1 MELNMGGDDDRIE
14 ESSVRLM
21 ASSNDGIVDGVG
33 GGESRWVD
41 GSEVDSESPPW
52 SLLDE
57 NDSGQGYG
65 SMRRRL
71 VKKPKRVDS
80 FDVEAMEI
88 AGAHHRHSKDLS
100 VWQNLALA
108 FQTLGVVYGDMGT
121 SPLYVFT
128 DVFSKVPIRSE
139 VDVLGALSLVIYTI
153 ALIPL
158 AKYVFIVLK
167 ANDNG
172 EGGTFALYSLICR
185 HAKVNMLPNRQP
197 ADENISSYRLKL
209 PTPELERALNI
220 KETLEKRSS
229 LKTLL
234 LLLVLTGTSMVI
246 GDGILTPAMSVM
258 SAVSGLQGEVSG
270 FGTSA
275 VVIVSIII
283 LLGLFSIQRFGTGKV
298 GFMFAPVLALWFF
311 SLGAIGIYN
320 LVKYDISVLKALNP
334 AYIYFFF
341 KKNSSAAWS
350 ALGGCVL
357 CITGAEAMFADLG
370 HFSVQ
375 SVQIAFTC
383 VVFPCLLLAY
393 MGQASYLMKYPDS
406 ASRIF
411 YDSVPGSLFWPIFVI
426 ATLAA
431 TIASQAMISA
441 TFSCVKQ
448 AMALG
453 CFPRLKIVH
462 TSRKL
467 MGQIYIPVINYFLMI
482 MCIIVVSIFQNT
494 TDIANAYGI
503 AEVGVMI
510 VSTTLV
516 TLVMLLIWRTNL
528 FLALCF
534 PLVFGSIELIYLSAV
549 LSKILEGGWLPLA
562 FASFFLCV
570 MYTWNYGS
578 VLKYHSEVREKISMD
593 FMLELGSTLG
603 TVRVPGIGLL
613 YNELVQG
620 VPSIFGQFLLSL
632 PAIHSTIVFVCIKYV
647 PVPVVPQE
655 ERFLFRRVCPKDYH
669 MFRCVARYGY
679 KDVRKEGHHVFEQLL
694 VESLEKFLRR
704 EAQDLAIESNLNE
717 YFDNVSER
725 SRDSGAAGD
734 GTDELRI
741 PLMQDQ
747 RPEEPGSSI
756 SEETSPAFPSSV
768 VSLDEDPSLE
778 YELSALREAM
788 DSGFTYLLAH
798 GDVRAKKNSVFFKK
812 LVINYFYAFLRNN
825 CRAGAANMS
834 VPHMNILQVGMTYM
848 DPTDFRGV
856 SGEVERLLRQIQVR
870 AHVLDWTSNGSISGT
885 ESKLV
890 AGKIVLIKWVIV
902 KRSISTCES
911 FPLRP
916 IMDLETGVF
925 QNHVKRESW
934 KTVLT
939 LAYQSLG
946 VVYGDLST
954 SPLYVYKSTFA
965 EDIQHSE
972 TNEEIYGV
980 LSFVFWT
987 LTLVPLLKY
996 VFIVLKADDNGEGG
1010 TFALYSLLCRHAR
1023 INSLPNCQVADEE
1036 LYEYK
1041 RDAATTCLTPTTT
1054 FGSRLKSTLEKHR
1067 VLQRFL
1073 LLLALIG
1080 TCMVIGDGVLTP
1092 ALSDVEVPVACT
1104 ILIGLF
1110 ALQHY
1115 GTHRVGFLFAP
1126 VVLVWLMCISAI
1138 GIYNIIHWNPHVYQ
1152 ALSPYYMYKF
1162 LRKTQRGGWMS
1173 LGGILLCI
1181 TGSEAMF
1188 ADLGH
1193 FSQLS
1198 IKIAF
1203 TSLVYPSLILAYM
1216 GQAAYLSQHH
1226 VIDNDYHIG
1235 FYVSVPG
1242 KLRWPV
1248 LVIAIL
1254 AAVVG
1259 SQAIITGTFSII
1271 KQCSALGCFPRVKIV
1286 HTSSK
1291 IHGQI
1296 YIPEINWTLML
1307 LCLAV
1312 TIGFRD
1318 TKRLGNASGLA
1329 VITVMLVTT
1338 CLMSLVIVLC
1348 WHKSVFLAIC
1358 FVCFFGTIEVLY
1370 FSASLIK
1377 FLEGAW
1383 VPIALSLIFLIVM
1396 CVWHYGILKTYE
1408 FDVQNKVSINWL
1420 LSLGPSLG
1428 IVRVRGIGLIHTEL
1442 VSGIPAIF
1450 SHFVTNLPAF
1460 HEVLVFLCIKSVPV
1474 PHVRAKERFLVGHI
1488 GPRQYRLYRCIVR
1501 YGYRD
1506 VHKDDMEFEKD
1517 LVCSIAEYIRTGN
1530 AEPNGAKDEM
1540 ESEDDKMTVVGTC
1553 CTHTDG
1559 IQLRE
1564 DDVDKIESAGTSE
1577 LREIKSSPVMQP
1589 RKRVRFIVP
1598 DSSKINR
1605 DAREELQELVEAREA
1620 GIAYILGHCYVRA
1633 KQGSS
1638 MLKKLVINYGYEF
1651 LRRNSRAPA
1660 YTLSVPHASTLEVG
1674 MVYSV

>member
-1 MELNMGGDDDRIE
+1 MEGDDDRIE
-14 ESSVRLM
+14 ESSVRLVG
-21 ASSNDGIVDGVG
+21 SSNDGIVDGGGVG
-33 GGESRWVD
+33 VGESRWVD

-88 AGAHHRHSKDLS
+88 AGPHPHHSKDLS

-108 FQTLGVVYGDMGT
+108 FQTLGVVYGDLGT

-158 AKYVFIVLK
+158 AKYVFVVLK

-185 HAKVNMLPNRQP
+185 YAKVNMLPNRQP
-197 ADENISSYRLKL
+197 ADENISSFRLKL

-229 LKTLL
+229 LKTVL

-258 SAVSGLQGEVSG
+258 SAVSGLQGEIPG

-275 VVIVSIII
+275 VVVVSIII

-320 LVKYDISVLKALNP
+320 LVKHDIRVLKALNP

-375 SVQIAFTC
+375 SIQIAFTC

-411 YDSVPGSLFWPIFVI
+411 YDSVPESLFWPVFVI

-431 TIASQAMISA
+431 MIASQAMISA

-467 MGQIYIPVINYFLMI
+467 MGQIYIPIINYFLMI
-482 MCIIVVSIFQNT
+482 MCIIVVSIFQRT

-516 TLVMLLIWRTNL
+516 TLVMLLIWQTNL

-562 FASFFLCV
+562 FATFFLCV

-578 VLKYHSEVREKISMD
+578 VLKYQSEVREKISMD

-725 SRDSGAAGD
+725 SRDSGAAGGD
-734 GTDELRI
+734 GTDELRV
-741 PLMQDQ
+741 PLMHDQ
-747 RPEEPGSSI
+747 RLEDAGSSI
-756 SEETSPAFPSSV
+756 SEETSSAFPSSV
-768 VSLDEDPSLE
+768 MSLDEDPSLE

-798 GDVRAKKNSVFFKK
+798 GDVRAKKNSLFFKK
-812 LVINYFYAFLRNN
+812 LVINYFYAFLRKN

-848 DPTDFRGV
+848 V
-856 SGEVERLLRQIQVR
+856 
-870 AHVLDWTSNGSISGT
+870 
-885 ESKLV
+885 
-890 AGKIVLIKWVIV
+890 
-902 KRSISTCES
+902 
-911 FPLRP
+911 
-916 IMDLETGVF
+916 
-925 QNHVKRESW
+925 
-934 KTVLT
+934 
-939 LAYQSLG
+939 
-946 VVYGDLST
+946 
-954 SPLYVYKSTFA
+954 
-965 EDIQHSE
+965 
-972 TNEEIYGV
+972 
-980 LSFVFWT
+980 
-987 LTLVPLLKY
+987 
-996 VFIVLKADDNGEGG
+996 
-1010 TFALYSLLCRHAR
+1010 
-1023 INSLPNCQVADEE
+1023 
-1036 LYEYK
+1036 
-1041 RDAATTCLTPTTT
+1041 
-1054 FGSRLKSTLEKHR
+1054 
-1067 VLQRFL
+1067 
-1073 LLLALIG
+1073 
-1080 TCMVIGDGVLTP
+1080 
-1092 ALSDVEVPVACT
+1092 
-1104 ILIGLF
+1104 
-1110 ALQHY
+1110 
-1115 GTHRVGFLFAP
+1115 
-1126 VVLVWLMCISAI
+1126 
-1138 GIYNIIHWNPHVYQ
+1138 
-1152 ALSPYYMYKF
+1152 
-1162 LRKTQRGGWMS
+1162 
-1173 LGGILLCI
+1173 
-1181 TGSEAMF
+1181 
-1188 ADLGH
+1188 
-1193 FSQLS
+1193 
-1198 IKIAF
+1198 
-1203 TSLVYPSLILAYM
+1203 
-1216 GQAAYLSQHH
+1216 
-1226 VIDNDYHIG
+1226 
-1235 FYVSVPG
+1235 
-1242 KLRWPV
+1242 
-1248 LVIAIL
+1248 
-1254 AAVVG
+1254 
-1259 SQAIITGTFSII
+1259 
-1271 KQCSALGCFPRVKIV
+1271 
-1286 HTSSK
+1286 
-1291 IHGQI
+1291 
-1296 YIPEINWTLML
+1296 
-1307 LCLAV
+1307 
-1312 TIGFRD
+1312 
-1318 TKRLGNASGLA
+1318 
-1329 VITVMLVTT
+1329 
-1338 CLMSLVIVLC
+1338 
-1348 WHKSVFLAIC
+1348 
-1358 FVCFFGTIEVLY
+1358 
-1370 FSASLIK
+1370 
-1377 FLEGAW
+1377 
-1383 VPIALSLIFLIVM
+1383 
-1396 CVWHYGILKTYE
+1396 
-1408 FDVQNKVSINWL
+1408 
-1420 LSLGPSLG
+1420 
-1428 IVRVRGIGLIHTEL
+1428 
-1442 VSGIPAIF
+1442 
-1450 SHFVTNLPAF
+1450 
-1460 HEVLVFLCIKSVPV
+1460 
-1474 PHVRAKERFLVGHI
+1474 
-1488 GPRQYRLYRCIVR
+1488 
-1501 YGYRD
+1501 
-1506 VHKDDMEFEKD
+1506 
-1517 LVCSIAEYIRTGN
+1517 
-1530 AEPNGAKDEM
+1530 
-1540 ESEDDKMTVVGTC
+1540 
-1553 CTHTDG
+1553 
-1559 IQLRE
+1559 
-1564 DDVDKIESAGTSE
+1564 
-1577 LREIKSSPVMQP
+1577 
-1589 RKRVRFIVP
+1589 
-1598 DSSKINR
+1598 
-1605 DAREELQELVEAREA
+1605 
-1620 GIAYILGHCYVRA
+1620 
-1633 KQGSS
+1633 
-1638 MLKKLVINYGYEF
+1638 
-1651 LRRNSRAPA
+1651 
-1660 YTLSVPHASTLEVG
+1660 
-1674 MVYSV
+1674 

>member
-1 MELNMGGDDDRIE
+1 MEGDDDRIE
-14 ESSVRLM
+14 ESSVRLVG
-21 ASSNDGIVDGVG
+21 SSNDGIVDGG
-33 GGESRWVD
+33 GGGGVGESRWVD

-57 NDSGQGYG
+57 NDSGPGYG

-88 AGAHHRHSKDLS
+88 AGAHHYHSKDLS
-100 VWQNLALA
+100 IWQNLALA
-108 FQTLGVVYGDMGT
+108 FQTLGVVYGDLGT

-158 AKYVFIVLK
+158 AKYVFVVLK

-185 HAKVNMLPNRQP
+185 YAKVNMLPNRQP
-197 ADENISSYRLKL
+197 ADENISSFRLKL

-229 LKTLL
+229 LKTVL

-258 SAVSGLQGEVSG
+258 SAVSGLQGEISG

-275 VVIVSIII
+275 VVVVSIII
-283 LLGLFSIQRFGTGKV
+283 LLGLFNIQRFGTGKV

-320 LVKYDISVLKALNP
+320 LVKHDISVLKALNP

-375 SVQIAFTC
+375 SIQIAFTC

-411 YDSVPGSLFWPIFVI
+411 YDSVPESLFWPVFVI

-431 TIASQAMISA
+431 MIASQAMISA

-467 MGQIYIPVINYFLMI
+467 MGQIYIPIINYFLMI
-482 MCIIVVSIFQNT
+482 MCIIVVSIFQST

-549 LSKILEGGWLPLA
+549 LSKILEGGWVPLA
-562 FASFFLCV
+562 FAMFFLCV

-578 VLKYHSEVREKISMD
+578 VLKYQSEVREKISMD

-717 YFDNVSER
+717 YFDDVSER
-725 SRDSGAAGD
+725 SRDSGAAGGH
-734 GTDELRI
+734 GTDELRV
-741 PLMQDQ
+741 PLMHDQ
-747 RPEEPGSSI
+747 RLEDAGSSI
-756 SEETSPAFPSSV
+756 SEETSSAFPSSV
-768 VSLDEDPSLE
+768 MSLDEDPSLE

-798 GDVRAKKNSVFFKK
+798 GDVRAKKNSFFLKK
-812 LVINYFYAFLRNN
+812 LVINYFYAFLRKN

-848 DPTDFRGV
+848 V
-856 SGEVERLLRQIQVR
+856 
-870 AHVLDWTSNGSISGT
+870 
-885 ESKLV
+885 
-890 AGKIVLIKWVIV
+890 
-902 KRSISTCES
+902 
-911 FPLRP
+911 
-916 IMDLETGVF
+916 
-925 QNHVKRESW
+925 
-934 KTVLT
+934 
-939 LAYQSLG
+939 
-946 VVYGDLST
+946 
-954 SPLYVYKSTFA
+954 
-965 EDIQHSE
+965 
-972 TNEEIYGV
+972 
-980 LSFVFWT
+980 
-987 LTLVPLLKY
+987 
-996 VFIVLKADDNGEGG
+996 
-1010 TFALYSLLCRHAR
+1010 
-1023 INSLPNCQVADEE
+1023 
-1036 LYEYK
+1036 
-1041 RDAATTCLTPTTT
+1041 
-1054 FGSRLKSTLEKHR
+1054 
-1067 VLQRFL
+1067 
-1073 LLLALIG
+1073 
-1080 TCMVIGDGVLTP
+1080 
-1092 ALSDVEVPVACT
+1092 
-1104 ILIGLF
+1104 
-1110 ALQHY
+1110 
-1115 GTHRVGFLFAP
+1115 
-1126 VVLVWLMCISAI
+1126 
-1138 GIYNIIHWNPHVYQ
+1138 
-1152 ALSPYYMYKF
+1152 
-1162 LRKTQRGGWMS
+1162 
-1173 LGGILLCI
+1173 
-1181 TGSEAMF
+1181 
-1188 ADLGH
+1188 
-1193 FSQLS
+1193 
-1198 IKIAF
+1198 
-1203 TSLVYPSLILAYM
+1203 
-1216 GQAAYLSQHH
+1216 
-1226 VIDNDYHIG
+1226 
-1235 FYVSVPG
+1235 
-1242 KLRWPV
+1242 
-1248 LVIAIL
+1248 
-1254 AAVVG
+1254 
-1259 SQAIITGTFSII
+1259 
-1271 KQCSALGCFPRVKIV
+1271 
-1286 HTSSK
+1286 
-1291 IHGQI
+1291 
-1296 YIPEINWTLML
+1296 
-1307 LCLAV
+1307 
-1312 TIGFRD
+1312 
-1318 TKRLGNASGLA
+1318 
-1329 VITVMLVTT
+1329 
-1338 CLMSLVIVLC
+1338 
-1348 WHKSVFLAIC
+1348 
-1358 FVCFFGTIEVLY
+1358 
-1370 FSASLIK
+1370 
-1377 FLEGAW
+1377 
-1383 VPIALSLIFLIVM
+1383 
-1396 CVWHYGILKTYE
+1396 
-1408 FDVQNKVSINWL
+1408 
-1420 LSLGPSLG
+1420 
-1428 IVRVRGIGLIHTEL
+1428 
-1442 VSGIPAIF
+1442 
-1450 SHFVTNLPAF
+1450 
-1460 HEVLVFLCIKSVPV
+1460 
-1474 PHVRAKERFLVGHI
+1474 
-1488 GPRQYRLYRCIVR
+1488 
-1501 YGYRD
+1501 
-1506 VHKDDMEFEKD
+1506 
-1517 LVCSIAEYIRTGN
+1517 
-1530 AEPNGAKDEM
+1530 
-1540 ESEDDKMTVVGTC
+1540 
-1553 CTHTDG
+1553 
-1559 IQLRE
+1559 
-1564 DDVDKIESAGTSE
+1564 
-1577 LREIKSSPVMQP
+1577 
-1589 RKRVRFIVP
+1589 
-1598 DSSKINR
+1598 
-1605 DAREELQELVEAREA
+1605 
-1620 GIAYILGHCYVRA
+1620 
-1633 KQGSS
+1633 
-1638 MLKKLVINYGYEF
+1638 
-1651 LRRNSRAPA
+1651 
-1660 YTLSVPHASTLEVG
+1660 
-1674 MVYSV
+1674 

>member
-1 MELNMGGDDDRIE
+1 MEGDDDRIE
-14 ESSVRLM
+14 ESSVRLVG
-21 ASSNDGIVDGVG
+21 SSNDGIVDGG
-33 GGESRWVD
+33 GGGGVGESRWVD

-57 NDSGQGYG
+57 NDSGPGYG

-88 AGAHHRHSKDLS
+88 AGAHHYHSKDLS
-100 VWQNLALA
+100 IWQNLALA
-108 FQTLGVVYGDMGT
+108 FQTLGVVYGDLGT

-158 AKYVFIVLK
+158 AKYVFVVLK

-185 HAKVNMLPNRQP
+185 YAKVNMLPNRQP
-197 ADENISSYRLKL
+197 ADENISSFRLKL

-229 LKTLL
+229 LKTVL

-258 SAVSGLQGEVSG
+258 SAVSGLQGEISG

-275 VVIVSIII
+275 VVVVSIII
-283 LLGLFSIQRFGTGKV
+283 LLGLFNIQRFGTGKV

-320 LVKYDISVLKALNP
+320 LVKHDISVLRALNP

-375 SVQIAFTC
+375 SIQIAFTC

-411 YDSVPGSLFWPIFVI
+411 YDSVPESLFWPVFVI

-431 TIASQAMISA
+431 MIASQAMISA

-467 MGQIYIPVINYFLMI
+467 MGQIYIPIINYFLMI
-482 MCIIVVSIFQNT
+482 MCIIVVSIFQST

-549 LSKILEGGWLPLA
+549 LSKILEGGWVPLA
-562 FASFFLCV
+562 FAMFFLCV

-578 VLKYHSEVREKISMD
+578 VLKYQSEVREKISMD

-717 YFDNVSER
+717 YFDDVSEK
-725 SRDSGAAGD
+725 SRDSGAAGGH
-734 GTDELRI
+734 GTDELRV
-741 PLMQDQ
+741 PLMHDQ
-747 RPEEPGSSI
+747 RLEDAGSSI
-756 SEETSPAFPSSV
+756 SGETSSAFPSSV
-768 VSLDEDPSLE
+768 MSLDEDPSLE

-798 GDVRAKKNSVFFKK
+798 GDVRAKKNSFFFKK
-812 LVINYFYAFLRNN
+812 LVINYFYAFLRKN

-848 DPTDFRGV
+848 V
-856 SGEVERLLRQIQVR
+856 
-870 AHVLDWTSNGSISGT
+870 
-885 ESKLV
+885 
-890 AGKIVLIKWVIV
+890 
-902 KRSISTCES
+902 
-911 FPLRP
+911 
-916 IMDLETGVF
+916 
-925 QNHVKRESW
+925 
-934 KTVLT
+934 
-939 LAYQSLG
+939 
-946 VVYGDLST
+946 
-954 SPLYVYKSTFA
+954 
-965 EDIQHSE
+965 
-972 TNEEIYGV
+972 
-980 LSFVFWT
+980 
-987 LTLVPLLKY
+987 
-996 VFIVLKADDNGEGG
+996 
-1010 TFALYSLLCRHAR
+1010 
-1023 INSLPNCQVADEE
+1023 
-1036 LYEYK
+1036 
-1041 RDAATTCLTPTTT
+1041 
-1054 FGSRLKSTLEKHR
+1054 
-1067 VLQRFL
+1067 
-1073 LLLALIG
+1073 
-1080 TCMVIGDGVLTP
+1080 
-1092 ALSDVEVPVACT
+1092 
-1104 ILIGLF
+1104 
-1110 ALQHY
+1110 
-1115 GTHRVGFLFAP
+1115 
-1126 VVLVWLMCISAI
+1126 
-1138 GIYNIIHWNPHVYQ
+1138 
-1152 ALSPYYMYKF
+1152 
-1162 LRKTQRGGWMS
+1162 
-1173 LGGILLCI
+1173 
-1181 TGSEAMF
+1181 
-1188 ADLGH
+1188 
-1193 FSQLS
+1193 
-1198 IKIAF
+1198 
-1203 TSLVYPSLILAYM
+1203 
-1216 GQAAYLSQHH
+1216 
-1226 VIDNDYHIG
+1226 
-1235 FYVSVPG
+1235 
-1242 KLRWPV
+1242 
-1248 LVIAIL
+1248 
-1254 AAVVG
+1254 
-1259 SQAIITGTFSII
+1259 
-1271 KQCSALGCFPRVKIV
+1271 
-1286 HTSSK
+1286 
-1291 IHGQI
+1291 
-1296 YIPEINWTLML
+1296 
-1307 LCLAV
+1307 
-1312 TIGFRD
+1312 
-1318 TKRLGNASGLA
+1318 
-1329 VITVMLVTT
+1329 
-1338 CLMSLVIVLC
+1338 
-1348 WHKSVFLAIC
+1348 
-1358 FVCFFGTIEVLY
+1358 
-1370 FSASLIK
+1370 
-1377 FLEGAW
+1377 
-1383 VPIALSLIFLIVM
+1383 
-1396 CVWHYGILKTYE
+1396 
-1408 FDVQNKVSINWL
+1408 
-1420 LSLGPSLG
+1420 
-1428 IVRVRGIGLIHTEL
+1428 
-1442 VSGIPAIF
+1442 
-1450 SHFVTNLPAF
+1450 
-1460 HEVLVFLCIKSVPV
+1460 
-1474 PHVRAKERFLVGHI
+1474 
-1488 GPRQYRLYRCIVR
+1488 
-1501 YGYRD
+1501 
-1506 VHKDDMEFEKD
+1506 
-1517 LVCSIAEYIRTGN
+1517 
-1530 AEPNGAKDEM
+1530 
-1540 ESEDDKMTVVGTC
+1540 
-1553 CTHTDG
+1553 
-1559 IQLRE
+1559 
-1564 DDVDKIESAGTSE
+1564 
-1577 LREIKSSPVMQP
+1577 
-1589 RKRVRFIVP
+1589 
-1598 DSSKINR
+1598 
-1605 DAREELQELVEAREA
+1605 
-1620 GIAYILGHCYVRA
+1620 
-1633 KQGSS
+1633 
-1638 MLKKLVINYGYEF
+1638 
-1651 LRRNSRAPA
+1651 
-1660 YTLSVPHASTLEVG
+1660 
-1674 MVYSV
+1674 